1 MSLFPLCL
9 FALCTSVLYP
19 VHLLGS
25 QVSYFLLTSLGVT
38 TRDAFV
44 TRRGRVYLQRANM
57 GPHFH
62 LDLDTVTHLLLY

>member
-1 MSLFPLCL
+1 MY
-9 FALCTSVLYP
+9 TY
-19 VHLLGS
+19 S
-25 QVSYFLLTSLGVT
+25 QVSYFLLTSLRVT